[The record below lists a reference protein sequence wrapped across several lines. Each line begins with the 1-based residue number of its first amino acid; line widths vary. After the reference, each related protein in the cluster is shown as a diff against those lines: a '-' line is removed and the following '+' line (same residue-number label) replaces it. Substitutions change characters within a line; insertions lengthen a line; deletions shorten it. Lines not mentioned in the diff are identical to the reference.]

1 MRVNYYKKAAKQS
14 LTLLN
19 SQQKGLSPKEAR
31 ERLTHYG
38 KNEIQIS
45 KKISKLSLLLEQIK
59 NPLIYILLIAILVSL
74 FLKSFIDAAV
84 ISAIIILNTLFGFY
98 QEFKSEKALL
108 ALKKLEVPN
117 AKVIR
122 QGIIKVISSKD
133 VVPGDII
140 VFETGDK
147 IPADARIIEVNSLK
161 VNEAVLTG
169 ESNSIL
175 KSVKSLGEDTPLAER
190 TNMLFAG
197 TIVSYGSGKAV
208 VTATGRRT
216 EFGLIAHE
224 IESIEEEDTPIKKK
238 MAKFGKKIGVIVSL
252 IVLLVLV
259 VGLLKHLTIHE
270 IFMTSLSLAV
280 SAIPEGL
287 PAVITI
293 CLALGIQRMIK
304 DKALV
309 KRLAAIE
316 TLGATTVICSDK
328 TGTMTSGEMTVS
340 KIYTNNKVISVT
352 GSGYK
357 TEGKFLFGKTEIN
370 KKELTKFLETG
381 YLCNNAQIKNKQ
393 YVGDPTEISLLVAA
407 RKLNMGSEFRRINEV
422 PFDSSKKY
430 MATIDKSKGKTH
442 YHMKGAPEV
451 VVEKCR
457 YIYNNGSI
465 KILTEREKE
474 KILEKNKSFANS
486 ALRVLALAYS
496 KTENEENMI
505 FLGLAGI
512 EDLPRPEVKSAL
524 KLCKKAG
531 IRVIM
536 ITGDSIITAE
546 AVAKRLNLETNS
558 MLGEELDNLSDEELA
573 KKINEINI
581 FARVNPEHKVKI
593 LKALQSN
600 GEIVAMTGDGIN
612 DAPALKKADV
622 GIAMGLT
629 GTDVSRETADIILL
643 DDNFSTIV
651 DAIKQGRNIFDNIK
665 KFIKYLLSANFDEVG
680 VILAAMFI
688 GLPLPLLPLQIL
700 WINLITDSL
709 PALALGVDPADKD
722 IMNRKPRDPKEGV
735 LKGSGMF
742 LLLAGLLAAIAT
754 LGLFSWE
761 FLQTGDLSKA
771 RTIALTT
778 SVIFELL
785 LVFSVRSRKKSMFK
799 TGLFTNKYLVW
810 AVGVAIL
817 LQLAVIYTP
826 LNIAFK
832 LVPLG
837 IFDWVKIV
845 FASVIGVSILEIR
858 KIFLPKTI

>member
-1 MRVNYYKKAAKQS
+1 MRVDYYKKTANQS

-19 SQQKGLSPKEAR
+19 SQQKGLASKEAR
-31 ERLTHYG
+31 ERLAHYG
-38 KNEIQIS
+38 KNELQTS
-45 KKISKLSLLLEQIK
+45 KKISKFSLLLEQVK
-59 NPLIYILLIAILVSL
+59 NPLIYILLIAIAVSI
-74 FLKSFIDAAV
+74 FLKSFLDAAV

-108 ALKKLEVPN
+108 ALKKLEVPH
-117 AKVIR
+117 AKVMR
-122 QGIIKVISSKD
+122 QGIIKVISSKE

-169 ESNSIL
+169 ESSSVLKSANSI
-175 KSVKSLGEDTPLAER
+175 KTDSQLAER
-190 TNMLFAG
+190 NNMLFAG

-252 IVLLVLV
+252 ITLLVLV
-259 VGLLKHLTIHE
+259 IGLLKHLTVYE

-293 CLALGIQRMIK
+293 CLAIGIQRMIK
-304 DKALV
+304 NKALI
-309 KRLAAIE
+309 KRLAAVE

-340 KIYTNNKVISVT
+340 KIFTNNKVISVT

-357 TEGKFLFGKTEIN
+357 TEGKFLVGKTEIN

-407 RKLNMGSEFRRINEV
+407 KKLNIGSELRRIKEV

-430 MATIDKSKGKTH
+430 MATIDKSKGKIH

-465 KILTEREKE
+465 KILTEREKK
-474 KILEKNKSFANS
+474 KILEQNKLFANS

-496 KTENEENMI
+496 KTENEKDMI

-536 ITGDSIITAE
+536 ITGDNIMTAE
-546 AVAKRLNLETNS
+546 AVAKQLNLSTNS
-558 MLGEELDNLSDEELA
+558 MLGEELDKLSDKELA
-573 KKINEINI
+573 ERINDINI

-600 GEIVAMTGDGIN
+600 GEIVTMTGDGIN

-651 DAIKQGRNIFDNIK
+651 DAVKEGRTIFDNIK
-665 KFIKYLLSANFDEVG
+665 RFIKYLLSANLGEVL
-680 VILAAMFI
+680 IIFFSLLSSF
-688 GLPLPLLPLQIL
+688 PLPLLPLQIL
-700 WINLITDSL
+700 WINLVTDSL
-709 PALALGVDPADKD
+709 PALALGVDPSEEG
-722 IMNRKPRDPKEGV
+722 IMDRKPRNPKEGI
-735 LKGSGMF
+735 LDGTKTF
-742 LLLAGLLAAIAT
+742 LILAGILCAIAT
-754 LGLFSWE
+754 LSLFSLE
-761 FLQTGDLSKA
+761 YLQTGDLDKA

-778 SVIFELL
+778 TVIFELL
-785 LVFSVRSRKKSMFK
+785 LVFSVRSKKKSMFK
-799 TGLFTNKYLVW
+799 TGIFTNKYLVW
-810 AVGVAIL
+810 AVGAAIL

-826 LNIAFK
+826 LSAAFK

-837 IFDWVKIV
+837 IFDWVKVV